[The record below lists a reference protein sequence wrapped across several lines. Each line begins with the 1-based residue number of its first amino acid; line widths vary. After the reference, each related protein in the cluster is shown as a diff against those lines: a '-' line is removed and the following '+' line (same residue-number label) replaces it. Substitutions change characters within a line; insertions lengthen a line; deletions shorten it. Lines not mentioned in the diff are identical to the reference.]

1 MSSEVEIEISKLLH
15 SSFNGGSG
23 EAIGLRD
30 LARMW
35 SLEMQWFPPESAQ
48 SLVERLHASG
58 WLVGEVDS
66 LSPCVSSLAHP
77 PELGWRP
84 FLSRV
89 GDIPNP
95 PIGSPEK
102 IVRPPENPTPVA
114 LDSQPHSEE
123 GSRGKL
129 ASRIAAM
136 SGLEKREVI
145 RRAQR
150 KRRALG
156 PVSLDVALLLLAREQ
171 NLEMGQLV
179 DIP

>member
-15 SSFNGGSG
+15 SSFNGGAG

-35 SLEMQWFPPESAQ
+35 SLEMQWFSPEVAQ

-66 LSPCVSSLAHP
+66 LSPCVSSLVHS

-95 PIGSPEK
+95 PIGSSEK
-102 IVRPPENPTPVA
+102 IARPPENPSPA
-114 LDSQPHSEE
+114 SLDAQPQSEE
-123 GSRGKL
+123 GSMGKL

-136 SGLEKREVI
+136 SGLERREVI

-179 DIP
+179 EIP

>member
-1 MSSEVEIEISKLLH
+1 
-15 SSFNGGSG
+15 
-23 EAIGLRD
+23 
-30 LARMW
+30 MW
-35 SLEMQWFPPESAQ
+35 SLEMQWFSPEVAQ

-58 WLVGEVDS
+58 WLVGEVDY
-66 LSPCVSSLAHP
+66 LSPCDSSFEHS

-89 GDIPNP
+89 GDIPKP
-95 PIGSPEK
+95 PTASSEK
-102 IVRPPENPTPVA
+102 IVRTMEEKPATAAP
-114 LDSQPHSEE
+114 DSQPHSEE

-136 SGLEKREVI
+136 SGLDKREVI

-171 NLEMGQLV
+171 NLEMRQLV
-179 DIP
+179 EIP

>member
-1 MSSEVEIEISKLLH
+1 MTSEVEIEISKLLH

-23 EAIGLRD
+23 EPIGLGD

-35 SLEMQWFPPESAQ
+35 SLEMQWFSPEVAQ

-58 WLVGEVDS
+58 WLVGEADS
-66 LSPCVSSLAHP
+66 LSRCDSSLEHS

-89 GDIPNP
+89 DEIPKP
-95 PIGSPEK
+95 SIRPSEK
-102 IVRPPENPTPVA
+102 IVRPPEKPIPVA
-114 LDSQPHSEE
+114 LDDQPDSEE
-123 GSRGKL
+123 DSRGKL

-179 DIP
+179 EIP

>member
-1 MSSEVEIEISKLLH
+1 M
-15 SSFNGGSG
+15 
-23 EAIGLRD
+23 
-30 LARMW
+30 
-35 SLEMQWFPPESAQ
+35 
-48 SLVERLHASG
+48 
-58 WLVGEVDS
+58 
-66 LSPCVSSLAHP
+66 
-77 PELGWRP
+77 
-84 FLSRV
+84 SRV
-89 GDIPNP
+89 GEIPDP
-95 PIGSPEK
+95 PIGSSEK
-102 IVRPPENPTPVA
+102 IVRPPENPAPVT
-114 LDSQPHSEE
+114 LDAQPHSEE

-179 DIP
+179 EIP